1 MNNKIKKSVKDH
13 KNNDCKQL
21 AKVVSISMVCLTAFF
36 VFAWMLQIVLYPI
49 KFKTEIITNCKI
61 FNVSPALVASV
72 INAESR
78 YNTNAISNKGA
89 MGLMQILPS
98 TATWIATQI
107 GQKNFKPADL
117 LISET
122 NIKMGCFYLN
132 YLSQKFFNLTTILS
146 AYNAGEGVVFSWLS
160 SKKLS
165 ADGKLLNEIPYKQTE
180 MYVKKI
186 DSNMKFY
193 LKVYKW

>member
-1 MNNKIKKSVKDH
+1 
-13 KNNDCKQL
+13 
-21 AKVVSISMVCLTAFF
+21 
-36 VFAWMLQIVLYPI
+36 MLQIVLYPI